1 MHPHRRAVGNLHKE
15 RAAGDH
21 EADEEDDENGGPV
34 GGIGEAE
41 IEAAGAAARREL
53 QETVEEAALAAARTA
68 ALQPRGDRLL
78 RRIEGPILAQ
88 W

>member
-1 MHPHRRAVGNLHKE
+1 VGDLHEE

-21 EADEEDDENGGPV
+21 EPDEEDDENGRPV

-41 IEAAGAAARREL
+41 IEPAGAAARREF
-53 QETVEEAALAAARTA
+53 QETVEEAALAAARAA
-68 ALQPRGDRLL
+68 ALQPGRDRLL
-78 RRIEGPILAQ
+78 RRIEGLVLAQ